1 MSSELYRQIILDH
14 FRAPHHA
21 QTLKHADIEETK
33 TNESCGDSVRVQLH
47 FEKDALADVAF
58 ITSGCAVSI
67 AAASV
72 LSDLILGKTRS
83 ELASITPE
91 KLLKE
96 LGINPAPA
104 RAQCALLPLS
114 ALLSALKK

>member
-21 QTLKHADIEETK
+21 HPLKHADIEQTK
-33 TNESCGDSVRVQLH
+33 TNESCGDSVRVQLR
-47 FEKDALADVAF
+47 FEKDTLADVAF
-58 ITSGCAVSI
+58 ITGGCAVSI

-72 LSDLILGKTRS
+72 LSDLVLGKTRS
-83 ELASITPE
+83 ELASIRPE
-91 KLLKE
+91 ELLKE
-96 LGINPAPA
+96 LGINPGPA

>member
-47 FEKDALADVAF
+47 FEKDILADVAF
-58 ITSGCAVSI
+58 ITGGCAVSI

-72 LSDLILGKTRS
+72 LSDMIVGKKRS

-91 KLLKE
+91 ELLKE
-96 LGINPAPA
+96 LGIKPAPA